1 MLAIAMP
8 VYSDEASSE
17 LESTA
22 FDWTPPPLP
31 PVGIN
36 DYGVGGILDIPS
48 ARMPEEGQFTF
59 TYSRKDVQDIYAL
72 GYQLTPRLEMAFRY
86 GMPDYRRRGGRS
98 TLPAGFADRSIEV
111 KYRFVD
117 ETPHLPAI
125 VVGIRDLGGAQE
137 DGGAEYIVASKRI
150 NDIDLSFG
158 VGWGALAQR
167 AVFSNPLVAAGLD
180 LGNRTNETLG
190 SGGLFRS
197 NIWFRGPKVGVFG
210 GVSYNL
216 NSRTRL
222 SVAYN
227 SDSYDFAVKG
237 LGALSKSEPVS
248 VGLSWVAAPGLVV
261 ELGRQQGSSL
271 SFRVSASLDTA
282 RMDRPKRPNGFGHDP
297 FKTAKVRNLDDDI
310 GWWPRFVNDVEASGI
325 LVPEAQIEKEKTLI
339 VRYRNN
345 AYRLE
350 ADAVNRV
357 LTLAEVYAPA
367 NVSEIVASGEVIE
380 YPTHSIR
387 YQRTGLDVPPVLMD
401 PHRISIEEPVAIT
414 RADFTTRFKYPN
426 YKLNFGLGPRLYL
439 FDPDNPL
446 LYQFALRVGGEVD
459 FGGGWRL
466 NGNWTQNL
474 TTQLD
479 QIVRQSDSQLPRV
492 RTEQKN
498 YLKDGASGIDSL
510 VLTRR
515 GKIGQQTYYQAFGGL
530 LEEMYAGVGG
540 EILWR
545 PFDQRWAVGLSGQA
559 VRQRDFDKLFGLR
572 DYQTVTGHLS
582 FYWATPI
589 YDFDVAIHAGRYL
602 AGDVGATLEVQKR
615 LPNGWSVGAFATLT
629 DVPFS
634 VFGEG
639 SFDKGIFF
647 AAPLDF
653 FSTSNTR
660 ERYRTSIRLINRD
673 GGRPVEGSVRSLW
686 DQLRDTQFDRLERF
700 SDRMMPE

>member
-1 MLAIAMP
+1 
-8 VYSDEASSE
+8 
-17 LESTA
+17 
-22 FDWTPPPLP
+22 
-31 PVGIN
+31 
-36 DYGVGGILDIPS
+36 
-48 ARMPEEGQFTF
+48 
-59 TYSRKDVQDIYAL
+59 
-72 GYQLTPRLEMAFRY
+72 
-86 GMPDYRRRGGRS
+86 
-98 TLPAGFADRSIEV
+98 
-111 KYRFVD
+111 
-117 ETPHLPAI
+117 
-125 VVGIRDLGGAQE
+125 
-137 DGGAEYIVASKRI
+137 
-150 NDIDLSFG
+150 
-158 VGWGALAQR
+158 
-167 AVFSNPLVAAGLD
+167 
-180 LGNRTNETLG
+180 
-190 SGGLFRS
+190 
-197 NIWFRGPKVGVFG
+197 
-210 GVSYNL
+210 
-216 NSRTRL
+216 
-222 SVAYN
+222 
-227 SDSYDFAVKG
+227 
-237 LGALSKSEPVS
+237 
-248 VGLSWVAAPGLVV
+248 
-261 ELGRQQGSSL
+261 
-271 SFRVSASLDTA
+271 
-282 RMDRPKRPNGFGHDP
+282 
-297 FKTAKVRNLDDDI
+297 
-310 GWWPRFVNDVEASGI
+310 
-325 LVPEAQIEKEKTLI
+325 
-339 VRYRNN
+339 
-345 AYRLE
+345 
-350 ADAVNRV
+350 
-357 LTLAEVYAPA
+357 LAEVYAPA
-367 NVSEIVASGEVIE
+367 NVTEIVATGEVIE
-380 YPTHSIR
+380 YPTHAIR
-387 YQRTGLDVPPVLMD
+387 YQRTGLDVPPVLMA
-401 PHRISIEEPVAIT
+401 PHRITIEEPVEIT

-446 LYQFALRVGGEVD
+446 LYQFSLRVGGEVD
-459 FGGGWRL
+459 FGSGWRL

-498 YLKDGASGIDSL
+498 YLKEGASGIDSL

-515 GKIGQQTYYQAFGGL
+515 GKLGGSTYYQAFGGL

-559 VRQRDFDKLFGLR
+559 VRQRDFDKRFGLR

-582 FYWATPI
+582 WYWATPI

-686 DQLRDTQFDRLERF
+686 DQLRDTQVDRLEKF